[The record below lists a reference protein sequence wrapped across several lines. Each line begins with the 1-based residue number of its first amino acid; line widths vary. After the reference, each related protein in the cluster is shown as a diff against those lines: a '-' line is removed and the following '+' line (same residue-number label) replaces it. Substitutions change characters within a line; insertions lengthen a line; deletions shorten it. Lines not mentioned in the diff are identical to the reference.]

1 MTAALIFVVSLVT
14 LLMFFVSY
22 CRSLTAS
29 SSRHILSKDVR
40 DVTGI
45 SAAASERDFIR
56 VTQLLRLC
64 PERPEDRA
72 ALRAVGL
79 YFGILSLLQ
88 KTVARIAPSLDLW
101 TKSER
106 AGCANFAAVILD
118 RRIAFSREILAQQ
131 EKF

>member
-1 MTAALIFVVSLVT
+1 MMAALIFVVSIVT

-29 SSRHILSKDVR
+29 YSRHVLSKDVR
-40 DVTGI
+40 DVTQI
-45 SAAASERDFIR
+45 SAAAMERDFIR

-72 ALRAVGL
+72 ALRAVGF
-79 YFGILSLLQ
+79 YYGFLSLLQ

-118 RRIAFSREILAQQ
+118 RRIALSREILAQQ